1 MSVGKR
7 TKKDTFF
14 DTLIGI
20 FMVLFVIVTLYP
32 ILNTLA
38 VSFND
43 GIDTVRGGIYILPR
57 MFTLQN
63 YQTVLSDPT
72 LTQAAIVSVARTVIG
87 TAVTV
92 FCSSLLAFVLSRKEF
107 VFKKQLTF
115 IYIITMYVAGGMI
128 PSYLLMKNL
137 HLFNNFLVYIIPTA
151 VSTFDMIIVRTF
163 INGLPDS
170 LAESAKIDGAGEFR
184 IFFQIIL
191 PLCTPALATIGLF
204 EAVNQWNAW
213 FDAMLYNQG
222 APNLTTL
229 QYQLMKI
236 LSSTTTMSSSTSQET
251 MKNQAGMVTPMS
263 IQAATTIITM
273 LPIVCVYPFLQRYF
287 ITGLTIGGVKE

>member
-57 MFTLQN
+57 IFTLQN

-92 FCSSLLAFVLSRKEF
+92 FCSSLLAFILSRKKF
-107 VFKKQLTF
+107 VFKRQITF

-128 PSYLLMKNL
+128 PSYLLMKYL